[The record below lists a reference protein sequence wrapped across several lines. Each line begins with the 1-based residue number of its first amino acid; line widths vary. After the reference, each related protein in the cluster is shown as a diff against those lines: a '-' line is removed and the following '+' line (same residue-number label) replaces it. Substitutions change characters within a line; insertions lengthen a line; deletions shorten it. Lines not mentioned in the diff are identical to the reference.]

1 MSSLS
6 RAFTTRR
13 NKLSIDQK
21 NGDGLP
27 QRSNTTKG
35 QVAGSSIRSKISGPV
50 QLIHTTNMLSYEA
63 PDLFPKK
70 SASPLA
76 SPRSDDES
84 DSHTTRSSTS
94 TPPTS
99 PDTPFP
105 EKRSGSPEPN
115 HLSCYFMPPN
125 QVMDNAPA
133 LGEAPPQ
140 IPKRAPSHTKKN
152 YDSLGRNRS
161 ISRASDIS
169 SRTLSTKAS
178 FTFSRSSSASTS
190 ASTVSSAPQ
199 HSLLSRKPS
208 GNMGSQGS
216 LATITATTP
225 QYTALAPA
233 PAVTAAP
240 TPAPSTLA
248 YLQNHRKEYSD
259 SHPFGQELAQVSEL
273 VEEIG
278 IKEEGLSEMEQEEKD
293 MRVKGLCIFSA
304 ADYLSDVQSLSN
316 SFFPRSSSL
325 RQAAP
330 AAALWI

>member
-1 MSSLS
+1 MSSIS

-21 NGDGLP
+21 NGADGIP
-27 QRSNTTKG
+27 QRSNTTKAQMG
-35 QVAGSSIRSKISGPV
+35 GNSIRSKISAPV

-84 DSHTTRSSTS
+84 DTNTNRSSAS

-105 EKRSGSPEPN
+105 EKRTDSPEPN

-125 QVMDNAPA
+125 QAMGSAPST
-133 LGEAPPQ
+133 GETPAPL

-161 ISRASDIS
+161 ISRASDLS
-169 SRTLSTKAS
+169 TRTASTKAS

-190 ASTVSSAPQ
+190 ASTTSSHPPRTA
-199 HSLLSRKPS
+199 SLSRKAS
-208 GNMGSQGS
+208 GTLGSQ
-216 LATITATTP
+216 
-225 QYTALAPA
+225 APA
-233 PAVTAAP
+233 TAIPPPPAVTAAP
-240 TPAPSTLA
+240 VVAPSTPA

-273 VEEIG
+273 VEELG
-278 IKEEGLSEMEQEEKD
+278 IRERGLSEIEQEEQD
-293 MRVKGLCIFSA
+293 MRRKGLVKFSA
-304 ADYLSDVQSLSN
+304 ADYLSDVQSIAS
-316 SFFPRSSSL
+316 SFFATSSAPP